1 MSITGIPPP
10 FVVGVPTTPFDCAR
24 VTPDLL
30 GLRAYSVL
38 VNILLELAGDHPELP
53 FAELDLLGCVLEK
66 NVQVAVVECTRPHE
80 VQRLALAHSAMEF
93 LGACDA
99 DRDAFETMMRDLS
112 ISTPRPFAGRVKKIF
127 GSTMDNPELDL
138 ERLIGAGISGKVNL
152 QNPEEEF
159 RAVISGSRCYFG
171 RVIWRSDPRR
181 FADRRP
187 GDRPFFHPGVMMP
200 RMVRAL
206 LNISCT
212 REGETLLD
220 PFCGTGGMIMEAHTL
235 GICAVG
241 TDIDPFMVRGSRLN
255 LEKGDILQADVRSLP
270 FPSASFDTVVTDLPY
285 GQSVSIRAESLDS
298 LYRNALEE
306 ITRVLK
312 PRRRAILVTHRDIR
326 DLASG
331 FLEVAGCY
339 SQRVHKSLTRHIL
352 VLEKTRPSRS

>member
-1 MSITGIPPP
+1 LPANL
-10 FVVGVPTTPFDCAR
+10 V
-24 VTPDLL
+24 L
-30 GLRAYSVL
+30 GQL
-38 VNILLELAGDHPELP
+38 ILELAGDHPELP
-53 FAELDLLGCVLEK
+53 FAELDLIGPVLEK
-66 NVQVAVVECTRPHE
+66 NVQVAIVECTRPRE
-80 VQRLALAHSAMEF
+80 VQRLALAHSAMEY
-93 LGACDA
+93 LGSCDA
-99 DRDAFETMMRDLS
+99 DRDAFETMIRDLS
-112 ISTPRPFAGRVKKIF
+112 LSSPRPFAGRVKKIF
-127 GSTMDNPELDL
+127 GSTMDDPEPDL

-159 RAVISGSRCYFG
+159 RPVISGSRCYFG

-220 PFCGTGGMIMEAHTL
+220 PFCGTGGMIMEAQML
-235 GICAVG
+235 GIRAVG
-241 TDIDPFMVRGSRLN
+241 SDIDPFMVRGSRLN
-255 LEKGDILQADVRSLP
+255 LEKGDILLADVRNLP

-285 GQSVSIRAESLDS
+285 GQSSSIRAESLDS

-312 PRRRAILVTHRDIR
+312 PRRRAVLVTHRDIR
-326 DLASG
+326 DLASN

-352 VLEKTRPSRS
+352 VLEKTGIHGREKHRVPRT